1 MHTDEMQ
8 DAFDNNSF
16 DRLLTKGSLNLFD
29 KNSMHSEIPFKAT
42 KRRPSAAIF
51 CISPLDLG
59 FAG

>member
-1 MHTDEMQ
+1 MQ
-8 DAFDNNSF
+8 DAFDNNPF
-16 DRLLTKGSLNLFD
+16 DRLLTKGSLDLFD
-29 KNSMHSEIPFKAT
+29 KKSMHFEIPFKAT